1 MDKGRYGRQDRLIKE
16 KRNDPYRERGKY
28 RDSTICCEC
37 GALFVNGRWSWKKRE
52 GRCFE
57 TTCPA
62 CLRIADKYPAGYVMI
77 RGPFFRD
84 RQEEILNL
92 LKNIEKLEKGEHP
105 LERIMSIKKE
115 KDHTAVS
122 TTGVHIARR
131 IGDALCSSYQGDLTL
146 NYEDGEKRIR
156 VQWER

>member
-1 MDKGRYGRQDRLIKE
+1 
-16 KRNDPYRERGKY
+16 
-28 RDSTICCEC
+28 
-37 GALFVNGRWSWKKRE
+37 
-52 GRCFE
+52 
-57 TTCPA
+57 
-62 CLRIADKYPAGYVMI
+62 MI